1 MIIKRKAV
9 GVVIK
14 SWVRINKDAIVKD
27 GKELIT
33 ASGYKEMRGPED
45 VYRHLGLNY
54 MKFFKMDV
62 LCKWAW
68 LGAELLLDDNGVKVY
83 EGVDPTKIAVALMTD
98 HGCIDVDKKYK
109 ETIKTIPSPALFV
122 YTLPN
127 IMLGEICIR
136 HGFKGEQSSLV
147 SEGYDTDEQFFWVND
162 LLQNRGMDACIMGW
176 VDAYNNDKDVCL
188 FWVTKDGGGTPFTAN
203 AIKEIYSKP

>member
-1 MIIKRKAV
+1 M
-9 GVVIK
+9 GLVIK
-14 SWVRINKDAIVKD
+14 SWVHINNASAVKD
-27 GKELIT
+27 GKELIPVGEYQQVDS
-33 ASGYKEMRGPED
+33 AED
-45 VYRHLGLNY
+45 VYRHFGLNY
-54 MKFFKMDV
+54 MKFFKMDL

-68 LGAELLLDDNGVKVY
+68 VGAELLLNNGAQKIY
-83 EGVDPTKIAVALMTD
+83 EGVDPTRVAVATMTN

-147 SEGYDTDEQFFWVND
+147 SDSYDIDEQFFWVND
-162 LLQNRGMDACIMGW
+162 LLAKRGMDACLLGW
-176 VDAYNNDKDVCL
+176 IDAYDSDKDVCL
-188 FWVTKDGGGTPFTAN
+188 LWVTKGAEGVPFTAE
-203 AIKEIYSKP
+203 AIKEIYNRQQA